1 MEGLDVARIE
11 LNGVKKVFD
20 KFVAKLYCHYCR
32 IVPRTIPIYQYNSCG
47 MIVCSKCHRKESRPQ
62 CQGLERSLLL
72 EDLLLN
78 LPTYC
83 R

>member
-1 MEGLDVARIE
+1 MEGLDIARIE

-20 KFVAKLYCHYCR
+20 KFVAKVYCHYCH
-32 IVPRTIPIYQYNSCG
+32 IVPRTVPIYQYSSCG
-47 MIVCSKCHRKESRPQ
+47 MIVCSKCQRKISRPQ